1 MTEPLLFF
9 YPNQDELAKRISV
22 QWRDH
27 QAAYLLTYEIRYIT
41 KICNC
46 EAQAKA
52 KAKDRPGMVTKRSL
66 KALRLKPLPRAYIK
80 VGCHHHIAASSTKS
94 LKIRLLNS

>member
-1 MTEPLLFF
+1 MYVKALGLVSYCLVVSYIQIYFGFSLPS
-9 YPNQDELAKRISV
+9 ISLV
-22 QWRDH
+22 FSF
-27 QAAYLLTYEIRYIT
+27 
-41 KICNC
+41 C